1 MILKLIN
8 KFFKPAGKSQ
18 KSISGFFK
26 NASKKEKEKIMIKVA
41 KRANADQ
48 KALVEKYDKM
58 FPKTI

>member
-8 KFFKPAGKSQ
+8 KIFKPANKP
-18 KSISGFFK
+18 KDSISGFFK

-41 KRANADQ
+41 RKANADQ
-48 KALVEKYDKM
+48 RALVEKHDKM